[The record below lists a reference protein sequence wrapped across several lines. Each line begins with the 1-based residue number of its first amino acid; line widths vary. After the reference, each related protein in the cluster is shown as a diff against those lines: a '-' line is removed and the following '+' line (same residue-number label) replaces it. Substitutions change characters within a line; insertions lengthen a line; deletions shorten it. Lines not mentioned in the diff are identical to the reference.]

1 MNIPKVAVIMRSKDE
16 QPYVR
21 EALENLM
28 VQTYTN
34 YNLYNVDS
42 GSSDGTLEVVKVF
55 SESVKSITSGS
66 YVPGTVLNDMI
77 SSCHEKIVVFL
88 NADAI
93 PRDVDWLRKLIEPI
107 LNDEADATFSRQLP
121 RDDALFIVKYDYAR
135 TYSDSTDSSSDFK
148 KFSAVACA
156 FKREVWDEVKFYDDG
171 YAEDLVWAIQCER
184 QGYRFKYVHEA
195 VVEHSHNYSIKSL
208 FRKKFRHGLVY
219 YRLRM
224 QKPSAMMQL
233 YLCGRELLRDLL
245 KSIKTSSISAIPYNI
260 LYRVTIHCAIYRGI
274 KVAQERKEQAL

>member
-88 NADAI
+88 NLQVGMSIRVEGKAI
-93 PRDVDWLRKLIEPI
+93 KKSTKLE
-107 LNDEADATFSRQLP
+107 
-121 RDDALFIVKYDYAR
+121 FIHP
-135 TYSDSTDSSSDFK
+135 
-148 KFSAVACA
+148 
-156 FKREVWDEVKFYDDG
+156 EVEI
-171 YAEDLVWAIQCER
+171 IQ
-184 QGYRFKYVHEA
+184 K
-195 VVEHSHNYSIKSL
+195 N
-208 FRKKFRHGLVY
+208 
-219 YRLRM
+219 
-224 QKPSAMMQL
+224 
-233 YLCGRELLRDLL
+233 
-245 KSIKTSSISAIPYNI
+245 KSISKF
-260 LYRVTIHCAIYRGI
+260 
-274 KVAQERKEQAL
+274 